1 VIFPL
6 TYRRIRTDAAK
17 RYKKVENATAVIWKM
32 LLLAEEKFRKPDAPE
47 KTKEIYLGIDFL
59 EGIETKPEEALG
71 VA

>member
-1 VIFPL
+1 
-6 TYRRIRTDAAK
+6 
-17 RYKKVENATAVIWKM
+17 M